1 MRELIKRMRAENPLW
16 GAPRIHGELLK
27 LGFAVAQST
36 VTKYMGR
43 GRNGGGG
50 QSWKTFLHNQADGI
64 VSIDLFSVTTLRF
77 EQLYAF
83 VILSHA
89 RRRIAFLTA
98 TGHPAGLWLA
108 QQLTEAFPWQT
119 APKVLIRD
127 NDAKFCPVFE
137 RRIRAMGIRDHP
149 VAFRSPWQNGYVERV
164 IGSIRRECLDH
175 LILINED
182 HLHWVLSEYVNYYN
196 NCRTHRS
203 LAKDTP
209 NHRRVERGGSIIA
222 HPILGGLHHR
232 YARI

>member
-1 MRELIKRMRAENPLW
+1 MVATVNP
-16 GAPRIHGELLK
+16 
-27 LGFAVAQST
+27 
-36 VTKYMGR
+36 
-43 GRNGGGG
+43 
-50 QSWKTFLHNQADGI
+50 WKTFLHNQADGI

-83 VILSHA
+83 VILSHT

-127 NDAKFCPVFE
+127 NDAKFCAVFK

-182 HLHWVLSEYVNYYN
+182 HLHWVLSEYVNHYN

-222 HPILGGLHHR
+222 HPILCGLHHR